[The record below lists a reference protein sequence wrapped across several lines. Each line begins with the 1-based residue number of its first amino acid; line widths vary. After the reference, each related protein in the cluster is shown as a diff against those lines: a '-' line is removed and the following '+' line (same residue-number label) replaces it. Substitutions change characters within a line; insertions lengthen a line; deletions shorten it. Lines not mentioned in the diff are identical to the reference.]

1 MENTNELNFI
11 KNLLK
16 EITENDF
23 VKRVTVFNQFE
34 NFIIK
39 AILRYYSGIIYEH
52 TEYVWIKDSNEF
64 YNAIMSGEH
73 YIMKNGKCVFVYI
86 PYVFKSK
93 LENIEKRFIFRIE
106 RYDGKKYSYR
116 EISKI
121 KDLVNKKMADYY
133 IVDFENLKKS
143 YSNNLSKSST
153 LGSIFAKSIRE
164 KEGFKFM
171 MRGLERFFNFDRI
184 RLYRIDESKNALCG
198 LYSIDRI
205 LTINDISHEV
215 SVIKKGISSLVDIVM
230 GKETIVIKNNIVYL
244 PLTIDYKKIGL
255 LVVDNLLSQMA
266 IETHQIELL
275 KSFSSL
281 IALAME
287 NIILFEKIEEMSLYD
302 ELTKLPLRRYLN
314 QRFYEEFYRA
324 ERFNQNL
331 SLLWIDI
338 DYFKEIND
346 SYGHQVGDMVLREVS
361 SVIMKNLRKIDFPAR
376 YGGDE
381 IIILLPQSSEIEAL
395 GLAKRLI
402 EEVRKLKIDISSF
415 GINKTIE
422 ITLSIGISTYPT
434 DAKTMEDLLS
444 KADEA
449 LYWVKLNGRNNI
461 KTFTQF
467 IQEKESKNN
476 I

>member
-1 MENTNELNFI
+1 MENINELNFI
-11 KNLLK
+11 KKLLK

-23 VKRVTVFNQFE
+23 IKRITVFNQFE
-34 NFIIK
+34 NFVIK
-39 AILRYYSGIIYEH
+39 AILRYYSGVIYEH
-52 TEYVWIKDSNEF
+52 TEYVWINNSNEF
-64 YNAIMSGEH
+64 YNAIMSGEN

-86 PYVFKSK
+86 PYIFKSK

-121 KDLVNKKMADYY
+121 KDLINRKMADYY

-143 YSNNLSKSST
+143 YSINLSKSSS

-184 RLYRIDESKNALCG
+184 RLYRVDESKNTLCG
-198 LYSIDRI
+198 LYSIDRV
-205 LTINDISHEV
+205 LNINDMSHEI
-215 SVIKKGISSLVDIVM
+215 SPLKKGVSSLVDVVM
-230 GKETIVIKNNIVYL
+230 GEENIVVKNNIVYL
-244 PLTIDYKKIGL
+244 PLSIDYKKIGL
-255 LVVDNLLSQMA
+255 LVVDNLLSQLE
-266 IETHQIELL
+266 IEVHQLELL

-287 NIILFEKIEEMSLYD
+287 NIILFEKIQEMSLYD

-314 QRFYEEFYRA
+314 QRFQEEFYRA
-324 ERFNQNL
+324 ERFNHNL
-331 SLLWIDI
+331 SLVWIDI

-346 SYGHQVGDMVLREVS
+346 SYGHQVGDMVLKEVS
-361 SVIMKNLRKIDFPAR
+361 SIIMKSLRKIDFPAR

-395 GLAKRLI
+395 GLAKRLL

-415 GINKTIE
+415 GINKTVE
-422 ITLSIGISTYPT
+422 LTLSIGISSYPA

-449 LYWVKLNGRNNI
+449 LYWVKSNGKNNV

-467 IQEKESKNN
+467 IKEKEAKK
-476 I
+476 

>member
-1 MENTNELNFI
+1 MENINELNFI

-23 VKRVTVFNQFE
+23 IKRVTVFNHFE

-39 AILRYYSGIIYEH
+39 AILRCYYGIIYEH

-64 YNAIMSGEH
+64 YNAIMGGEN

-93 LENIEKRFIFRIE
+93 LGNIEKRFIFRIE

-116 EISKI
+116 EVSKI
-121 KDLVNKKMADYY
+121 KDLINKKMADYY
-133 IVDFENLKKS
+133 IVDFENIKKL
-143 YSNNLSKSST
+143 YSTNLSKSGS

-171 MRGLERFFNFDRI
+171 LRGIERFFNFDRI
-184 RLYRIDESKNALCG
+184 RLYRVDETKNTLCG
-198 LYSIDRI
+198 VYSIDRI
-205 LTINDISHEV
+205 LTINDMSHEISHL
-215 SVIKKGISSLVDIVM
+215 KKGVSSLVDVVM
-230 GKETIVIKNNIVYL
+230 GGENIVIKNNIVYL
-244 PLTIDYKKIGL
+244 PLVIDYKKIGL
-255 LVVDNLLSQMA
+255 LVVDNLLSR
-266 IETHQIELL
+266 IEIEPHQIELL
-275 KSFSSL
+275 KSLSSL
-281 IALAME
+281 IAIAIE
-287 NIILFEKIEEMSLYD
+287 NIILFEKIQEMSLYD

-314 QRFYEEFYRA
+314 QRFQEEFYRA

-346 SYGHQVGDMVLREVS
+346 NYGHQVGDMVLKEVS
-361 SVIMKNLRKIDFPAR
+361 SIIMKSLRKIDFPSR

-395 GLAKRLI
+395 GLAKRLL

-415 GINKTIE
+415 GINKSVE
-422 ITLSIGISTYPT
+422 LTLSIGISSYPT

-449 LYWVKLNGRNNI
+449 LYWVKSNGRNNA
-461 KTFTQF
+461 KTFKQF
-467 IQEKESKNN
+467 IKEKETKKT